1 MPKVHVRASQCAHIA
16 SLDADTSFIV
26 DANGP
31 RWALTSSNNQSMVV
45 FKADIISME
54 DFDEDV
60 IYELSDTVLDMF
72 KTCPHG
78 VVVISI
84 RAQKV
89 SFTHDYDQLIRRVSD
104 TLDEER
110 SPFFIAIGASKAFEI
125 RYDHWKRMMP
135 MLQTDVVRADLSPKT
150 VTFSGDECGAACATV
165 SNHTKTF
172 EMYYH
177 DWKFVFDRWP
187 SSYRTVEMGE
197 GENGVLYMRCD
208 GVEGFMSPV
217 L

>member
-16 SLDADTSFIV
+16 SLDANTSFIV

-31 RWALTSSNNQSMVV
+31 RWTLTSSNNQSMVV

-54 DFDEDV
+54 TFDEDI
-60 IYELSDTVLDMF
+60 IYELNDTVLDML
-72 KTCPHG
+72 KTCAHG
-78 VVVISI
+78 VVIISI
-84 RAQKV
+84 RSHKI

-104 TLDEER
+104 TLDEEQ
-110 SPFFIAIGASKAFEI
+110 SPFFIAIGASTSFEI

-135 MLQTDVVRADLSPKT
+135 MLKTDVVRADLSPKT

-177 DWKFVFDRWP
+177 DWKFIFDRWP
-187 SSYRTVEMGE
+187 TTYKMVEMGE
-197 GENGVLYMRCD
+197 GENGVLYLRRN